1 MKFKTKYKPE
11 LICSKDASRRGITE
25 PNVGKVK
32 GKTCLTATDG
42 RKLVVIP
49 VEANESEFGIIPKD
63 AIVLARQKRESKKQD
78 TVSVQVNGCIQLAN
92 GWTLPRPNQADFN
105 YPNVEQVIP
114 ERRSTDHKIS
124 FNAKFLYQLAM
135 SMGAD
140 VVMLQ
145 FQDSM
150 APIVITTPGD
160 EAYAVLMPC
169 RISEP

>member
-11 LICSKDASRRGITE
+11 LICSRDATRKAITE

-49 VEANESEFGIIPKD
+49 VEADESEFGVIPKD
-63 AIVLARQKRESKKQD
+63 AIVLARQKRESKRQD

-92 GWTLPRPNQADFN
+92 GWTLPRPNQADFS
-105 YPNVEQVIP
+105 YPNVESVIP
-114 ERRSTDHKIS
+114 ERRSSDHKVS
-124 FNAKFLYQLAM
+124 FNAKFLYQLAT
-135 SMGAD
+135 SIGAD
-140 VVMLQ
+140 VVVLQ
-145 FQDSM
+145 YRDNMS
-150 APIVITTPGD
+150 PIVITAPGD

-169 RISEP
+169 RISDL